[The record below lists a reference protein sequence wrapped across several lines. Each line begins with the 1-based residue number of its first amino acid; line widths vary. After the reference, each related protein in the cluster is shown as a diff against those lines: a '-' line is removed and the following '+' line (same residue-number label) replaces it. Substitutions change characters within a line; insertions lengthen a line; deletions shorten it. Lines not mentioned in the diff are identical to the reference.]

1 MNSDI
6 RYLQLLEDDLSEAA
20 RLENVRAAARASAGR
35 PTPRRPR
42 RGGQRWPALVAASV
56 ALLILAGS
64 IGFLAQGGGSDGSG
78 AAAGGEADSRPAQAS
93 PVPAADGPR
102 RVLGQAGYTEES
114 GNTRSGAL
122 TDSDAGADQAAPGLP
137 NIGPDLVAQA
147 PGQQQDLSKIVRDG
161 RIEVVVPNGDF
172 DRKVSAVSRIAGTSG
187 GIVLTSSTQDGRAGT
202 FTLRIPAQRFDQA
215 MEQLRGLGTVQLDEI
230 TGEDVT
236 AEFIDL
242 QARLQILTDRRDLL
256 RDLQADA
263 TSSAEILRFATLI
276 DNTQFE
282 IEKIQGNLN
291 FIRDQVAEA
300 TIRVSLREQ
309 DAPETEEQQPSDV
322 DNPSLSEAL
331 DYATQGFLRV
341 LGAVVV
347 GLGYLVP
354 LSLLALLGWLVY
366 RLVRRRDR
374 NTD

>member
-1 MNSDI
+1 M
-6 RYLQLLEDDLSEAA
+6 
-20 RLENVRAAARASAGR
+20 
-35 PTPRRPR
+35 
-42 RGGQRWPALVAASV
+42 
-56 ALLILAGS
+56 
-64 IGFLAQGGGSDGSG
+64 
-78 AAAGGEADSRPAQAS
+78 
-93 PVPAADGPR
+93 
-102 RVLGQAGYTEES
+102 
-114 GNTRSGAL
+114 
-122 TDSDAGADQAAPGLP
+122 
-137 NIGPDLVAQA
+137 
-147 PGQQQDLSKIVRDG
+147 
-161 RIEVVVPNGDF
+161 
-172 DRKVSAVSRIAGTSG
+172 
-187 GIVLTSSTQDGRAGT
+187 
-202 FTLRIPAQRFDQA
+202 
-215 MEQLRGLGTVQLDEI
+215 QLDEI

-263 TSSAEILRFATLI
+263 TSSSEILRFATLI

-309 DAPETEEQQPSDV
+309 DAPESEEQQPSDV

-347 GLGYLVP
+347 GLGYLIP
-354 LSLLALLGWLVY
+354 LSVLALLGWLVY